1 MRPLRLI
8 LLLTPLFLAHC
19 AKKPELDH
27 RSRTEPTADR
37 VSLDEGAGLYGK
49 HCASCHGLEGQGAI
63 GPRLNDASCK
73 SCGDEGKLI
82 DVIARTMPPANPAA
96 CDKNCAT
103 LVAQYIRAD
112 IYLKST
118 ASCEESTVVPGKRA
132 VRLLTNRE
140 YDNTVR
146 TLFQLPEGMNPA
158 TSFLKETK
166 VAGFSTNHQEAVA
179 STRRVEDWLLAAQN
193 VVAQAN
199 LEKALGCD
207 FNRDPRCV
215 LGNFG
220 TKMFRRPLTS
230 GESQHYSALISDKGL
245 KTALT
250 AMLVDP
256 AFLYRSELGV
266 LKEDGYYHL
275 TPYEIASALSY
286 MFLETTPD
294 DQLLKLA
301 ADGSLND
308 KTVIRAQA
316 QRLVQM
322 PEAKRMTAQF
332 AVEWLDVGKIVEGSH
347 PELDAGMRL
356 NMLNETKAM
365 FNYITFDAKSRKF
378 EDLLTANFTYLPADL
393 ARYYGLQFP
402 SNAGDFAITPLDGQR
417 AGILGHGSVLVATSH
432 PDQSSPILRG
442 LFVRDRLLCQT
453 LPSPPA
459 NLNIIVPKV
468 DPSLSTRERF
478 AQHTSE
484 AACQNCHQY
493 IDGLGFGFENF
504 DATGRFRSMENGK
517 PVDSSGRITNL
528 NDLSQK
534 PQVQQDFSSLPE
546 LAQILSSSGAA
557 KECFAF
563 QFYRYSRGVA
573 GQAQDRCASR
583 KANQKFIEGGQTI
596 ADMMVEQTQ
605 APGFVLKK

>member
-1 MRPLRLI
+1 MPFF
-8 LLLTPLFLAHC
+8 LFQC
-19 AKKPELDH
+19 AKRPERDH

-37 VSLDEGAGLYGK
+37 VALEEGAALYGK
-49 HCASCHGLEGQGAI
+49 QCAGCHGPEGQGAI
-63 GPRLNDASCK
+63 GPGLNNASCT
-73 SCGDEGKLI
+73 SCGEEGKLI
-82 DVIARTMPPANPAA
+82 DVITRTMPPANPAA

-103 LVAQYIRAD
+103 LVAQYIRAEL
-112 IYLKST
+112 YLKGT
-118 ASCEESTVVPGKRA
+118 ASCEESSLVPGKRA

-146 TLFQLPEGMNPA
+146 ALFSLPEGVNPA
-158 TSFLKETK
+158 SSFLKETK

-179 STRRVEDWLLAAQN
+179 STRRVEDWLVAAQS

-199 LEKALGCD
+199 LDKALGCD
-207 FNRDPRCV
+207 FNRDPRCI
-215 LGNFG
+215 LSNFG

-230 GESQHYSALISDKGL
+230 VESQYYTTLINDKGL

-266 LKEDGYYHL
+266 LKDDGYYHL

-286 MFLETTPD
+286 MFLETGPD

-301 ADGSLND
+301 ADGSLSD
-308 KTVIRAQA
+308 KAVIRAQA
-316 QRLVQM
+316 QRLIQM

-332 AVEWLDVGKIVEGSH
+332 AVEWLDVGKILEGSAGSA
-347 PELDAGMRL
+347 ELDAGMRL

-365 FNYITFDAKSRKF
+365 FNYITFDAKGRTF
-378 EDLLTANFTYLPADL
+378 EDLLTSNFTYLPADL

-402 SNAGDFAITPLDGQR
+402 ANAGDFAITPLDGNR

-442 LFVRDRLLCQT
+442 LFVRDRLLCQK

-478 AQHTSE
+478 AQHTTE

-504 DATGRFRSMENGK
+504 DATGRFRSMDNGK

-534 PQVQQDFSSLPE
+534 PPVQQDFSSLPE
-546 LAQILSSSGAA
+546 LAQILSSSPTA

-583 KANQKFIEGGQTI
+583 KANKAFIEGGQTI

>member
-1 MRPLRLI
+1 MMPFVLSQ
-8 LLLTPLFLAHC
+8 C
-19 AKKPELDH
+19 AKKPEVDH

-37 VSLDEGAGLYGK
+37 VSFEEGAALYGK
-49 HCASCHGLEGQGAI
+49 QCASCHGPEGLGAI

-82 DVIARTMPPANPAA
+82 DVIAHTMPPANPTS
-96 CDKNCAT
+96 CDKTCAT
-103 LVAQYIRAD
+103 LVAQYIRAEL
-112 IYLKST
+112 YLKS
-118 ASCEESTVVPGKRA
+118 AESCEESSIVPGKRA

-146 TLFQLPEGMNPA
+146 TLFQLPEGMSPA
-158 TSFLKETK
+158 SSFLKETK
-166 VAGFSTNHQEAVA
+166 VEGFSTNHQEAVA
-179 STRRVEDWLLAAQN
+179 STRRVEDWLMAAQS

-199 LEKALGCD
+199 LEKALSCD

-215 LGNFG
+215 LGNFA
-220 TKMFRRPLTS
+220 TRMFRRPLTPT
-230 GESQHYSALISDKGL
+230 ESQHYSTLINDKGV
-245 KTALT
+245 KTALM

-266 LKEDGYYHL
+266 LKDDGTYHL

-286 MFLETTPD
+286 MFLETAPD

-301 ADGSLND
+301 ADGSLLD

-332 AVEWLDVGKIVEGSH
+332 AVEWLDVGKIAEGTNVNAS
-347 PELDAGMRL
+347 PDAGMRL
-356 NMLNETKAM
+356 HMLNETKAM
-365 FNYITFDAKSRKF
+365 FNYITFDAKSRRF

-402 SNAGDFAITPLDGQR
+402 ANAGDFAITPLDGQR

-442 LFVRDRLLCQT
+442 LFVRDRLLCQK

-468 DPSLSTRERF
+468 DPTLSTRERF
-478 AQHTSE
+478 AQHTTE

-528 NDLSQK
+528 NDLSLK
-534 PQVQQDFSSLPE
+534 PQVHQDFSSLPE
-546 LAQILSSSGAA
+546 LAQILSSSPAA